1 MIYLFGKQHAYYS
14 YIDGDG
20 YGGTSDDDS
29 SDADSEDTSADEI
42 NDIED
47 GDDVD
52 MLDVGTLDVE
62 YEDEVKEGTVFGTV
76 GNGWNQVLKKVLLK
90 ISLKIAVEKKKSK
103 QKFCR
108 LQNVIFT
115 KLYRA
120 RVRLTLFTIATG
132 K

>member
-62 YEDEVKEGTVFGTV
+62 YEDEVKEGTGSEVEETIE
-76 GNGWNQVLKKVLLK
+76 KKGE
-90 ISLKIAVEKKKSK
+90 VEKIKIISRDKKKIKKRS
-103 QKFCR
+103 QKN
-108 LQNVIFT
+108 LSQ
-115 KLYRA
+115 
-120 RVRLTLFTIATG
+120 
-132 K
+132 